1 MTSIEERVELSV
13 VVPVYNEVGNIPV
26 FLERVQA
33 ILESIVSSHEIIFAV
48 DPSTDG
54 TEEML
59 IQAHEDDPQVK
70 YVIFSRRF
78 GQPTATL
85 AGIELASG
93 EAVIVMDVDLQDP
106 PELLP
111 EFVARW
117 RDGYDV
123 IYAQRRARTGET
135 IVKRAVASVGYR
147 MINRFADV
155 EIPRNTGDFRL
166 LDRRVV
172 DALLLFPETNGFLRG
187 LTALVGFKQ
196 CAITFDRPSRN
207 SGRGNYNR
215 FFGSLTIGL
224 NGLVCFSTALLNLS
238 TWLGFLAALGSI
250 LVALGYFIAKL
261 LGVGFP
267 VGNPTIVIVVLLIG
281 GLQLICIGIAG
292 QYVGRIYDEV
302 KRRPRYIVDRA
313 GGLPAADAK
322 RFPRRVPSLTPSGT
336 PNDR

>member
-1 MTSIEERVELSV
+1 MTSVDERVELSV
-13 VVPVYNEVGNIPV
+13 IVPVYNEVSNIPV

-33 ILESIVSSHEIIFAV
+33 ILESVVSSHEIIFAV

-54 TEEML
+54 TEEMV

-70 YVIFSRRF
+70 YLIFSRRF

-123 IYAQRRARTGET
+123 VYGQRRARTGET
-135 IVKRAVASVGYR
+135 VVKRAVASVGYR
-147 MINRFADV
+147 MINRFAEVD
-155 EIPRNTGDFRL
+155 IPRNTGDFRL

-187 LTALVGFKQ
+187 LSALVGFKQ
-196 CAITFDRPSRN
+196 CAVPFDRPARYG
-207 SGRGNYNR
+207 GRGKYNR

-250 LVALGYFIAKL
+250 LIAFGYFMAKL
-261 LGVGFP
+261 FGADFP
-267 VGNPTIVIVVLLIG
+267 VGNPTIVILVLLLG

-302 KRRPRYIVDRA
+302 KRRPRYLIDRS
-313 GGLPAADAK
+313 GGLPSADAK
-322 RFPRRVPSLTPSGT
+322 RFARKAPTLVPSGRPH
-336 PNDR
+336 NR